1 VAKGVIGSVLGLGAI
16 ALAAPAW
23 AAGTGKATV
32 QMQVSADVISGCTV
46 SAMPMAFV
54 VIPPYVNANVDST
67 ATIALRCA
75 PNTAY
80 TIDID
85 SGLYPQGI
93 NRRVFSSAANAYL
106 TYDVFRDPP
115 KSQVWGTGPAKNLTG
130 NSGSTGQALHTVYG
144 RLAERANMKAG
155 SYQDTLTVTVSF

>member
-1 VAKGVIGSVLGLGAI
+1 M
-16 ALAAPAW
+16 ALAAPAH

-32 QMQVSADVISGCTV
+32 QMQVSANVIAGCTV

-67 ATIALRCA
+67 ANILLRCA
-75 PNTAY
+75 PNTPY

-85 SGLYPQGI
+85 GGLYAQGI
-93 NRRVFSSAANAYL
+93 NRRVFSAAANAYL

-115 KSQVWGTGPAKNLTG
+115 KSQVWGSGSAKNLTG
-130 NSGSTGQALHTVYG
+130 NSGATGLMVHTVYG
-144 RLAERANMKAG
+144 RLNEKANMKAG